1 MQLNQT
7 NHRRHL
13 CCTHEYKRRPLL
25 LLRVSDANGK
35 WSICILGWPCL
46 QPLGSASEVS
56 AVNIPPTHTALDSS
70 FMYPMLI
77 STDDTY
83 TRASDKLLGYT
94 RDLCSESDRTV
105 WPGKPTGGGSMRN
118 MRGSKKSTRGSSPA
132 FDCVFAQW
140 LWFRS
145 ADIWYHG
152 PGSEWQTTTDKKSS
166 Y

>member
-1 MQLNQT
+1 MQLDQT

-56 AVNIPPTHTALDSS
+56 AVNIPPTHTALDPS

-94 RDLCSESDRTV
+94 RSVQWVRSYCLTGQAHGRRQSV
-105 WPGKPTGGGSMRN
+105 WEIGGGA
-118 MRGSKKSTRGSSPA
+118 KSPQEDLHQHLIVCLHNR
-132 FDCVFAQW
+132 FDLDRLILLIPWAG
-140 LWFRS
+140 LWVTNYNRQEVS
-145 ADIWYHG
+145 
-152 PGSEWQTTTDKKSS
+152 
-166 Y
+166 